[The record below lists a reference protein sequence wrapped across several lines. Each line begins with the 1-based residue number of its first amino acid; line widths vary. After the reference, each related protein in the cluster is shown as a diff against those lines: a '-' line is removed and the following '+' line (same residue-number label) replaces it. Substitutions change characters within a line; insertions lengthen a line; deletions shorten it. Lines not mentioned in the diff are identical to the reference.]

1 MKLPKQKVICNL
13 DGTWTEVVFYP
24 FIFDG
29 VNYSIDEIQLG
40 IIRSFTL
47 CKPLPKK
54 LYFYGGGGIKLSDK
68 FISLSVSERSRD
80 EKPLFT
86 LTDGELRT
94 LSKVPFN

>member
-1 MKLPKQKVICNL
+1 MKLPKQQIICKV
-13 DGTWTEVVFYP
+13 DDTWTEVMFYP

-40 IIRSFTL
+40 IVRSFTL
-47 CKPLPKK
+47 CKPIPKK
-54 LYFYGGGGIKLSDK
+54 LYFYVGGGIKLSDR
-68 FISLSVSERSRD
+68 FIPLSVSERSRD

-86 LTDGELRT
+86 LTDSELKT